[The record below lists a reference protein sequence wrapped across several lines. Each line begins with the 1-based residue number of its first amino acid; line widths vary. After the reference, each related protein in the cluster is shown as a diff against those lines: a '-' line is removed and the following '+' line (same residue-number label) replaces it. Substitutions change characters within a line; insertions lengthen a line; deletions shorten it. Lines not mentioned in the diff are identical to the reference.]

1 MKTLG
6 LLCLSAVVILAWTGC
21 GKEEAA
27 KPPPAMNAKAPE
39 TAGKAYPLKTCI
51 VSGEE
56 LGKMGE
62 PVRIVHEG
70 QEIKFCCKSCE
81 PDFKKDPAKYLA
93 KLNEPA
99 KK

>member
-1 MKTLG
+1 MKTVIAMG
-6 LLCLSAVVILAWTGC
+6 LAAALIVAWTGC
-21 GKEEAA
+21 SKEEPA
-27 KPPPAMNAKAPE
+27 KAPTPPAKAPE
-39 TAGKAYPLKTCI
+39 TAAKPYPLKTCL

-62 PVRIVHEG
+62 PIRIVHGG

-93 KLNEPA
+93 KLKEPA
-99 KK
+99 K

>member
-1 MKTLG
+1 LTAAPVAPPSG
-6 LLCLSAVVILAWTGC
+6 AGAAV
-21 GKEEAA
+21 
-27 KPPPAMNAKAPE
+27 KP
-39 TAGKAYPLKTCI
+39 YPLKTCI

-62 PVRIVHEG
+62 PYKLVYEG
-70 QEIKFCCKSCE
+70 QEIKFCCKGCE

-93 KLNEPA
+93 KLQEAP